1 MSNLKCDVF
10 DYLNMTE
17 EEKLDFF
24 METRSSLSFLA
35 SYWFNFDNVRK
46 NIEEYDIP
54 ELYTLDYLIGKTELE
69 LEQFFKDRPYL
80 LLLVPK
86 LLGIRDSKFEKPTKD
101 KILKVQDIDK
111 VYTLCFKEIEQDKI
125 DLYLQFVRDSGLSW
139 ALRSGLKKSVHDYA
153 FGVEAGMDSNGRK
166 NRSGEM
172 GESYLETVLNQIAK
186 QTGWIAHGQT
196 TVSTC
201 EEWYGIKLDDTFD
214 NRRFDGS
221 LFNPTRKQLY
231 LFEVNNFNSG
241 GSKSKASATEFKD
254 LHDRF
259 SRTNHEFIY
268 VTDGKGWDS
277 DKSHLKE
284 AMKYIG
290 KVFNYRMIE
299 SGYLSDYLGL

>member
-1 MSNLKCDVF
+1 MSNLKYDVF

-17 EEKLDFF
+17 AEKLDFF

-46 NIEEYDIP
+46 NIKEHDIP

-69 LEQFFKDRPYL
+69 LEQFFEDRPNL

-101 KILKVQDIDK
+101 KILEVQDIDK

-172 GESYLETVLNQIAK
+172 GESYLETVLDQIAK

-254 LHDRF
+254 LRDRF

-299 SGYLSDYLGL
+299 SGYLFDYLGL